1 MWYLG
6 GPVGL
11 GHPAGGRDGVCEDLS
26 VVRDPGTADALCC
39 LRVGLLTY
47 SGYISLKPLFCQLAA
62 L

>member
-39 LRVGLLTY
+39 LRVGLFNVFWLHFFK
-47 SGYISLKPLFCQLAA
+47 LLFCQLAA